1 MKQIDGNLLRQALIN
16 SYELLSEN
24 RDFVNSLNVFP
35 VPDGDTGTNMGL
47 TMKSAISQ
55 MKSMKAP
62 TVSEVAKAASNGALM
77 GARGNSGVILSQLLR
92 GVYKALN
99 GKEAMDKSA
108 MRDMFID
115 AAQVAYKAVMKPTEG
130 TILTVARKMGESATA
145 NFDHY
150 DDLKAYMNKILA
162 DGDWALQDTPNL
174 LPVLKEAGVVDAGG
188 QGLMIIL
195 QGMYATFTGEMKAG
209 EFNFDFS
216 EGPSLHAMAEVSSS
230 DIRYGY
236 CTEFLINTDK
246 DMEAFRDQIEPL
258 GDSMMVV
265 QGEGLIKTHIHTN
278 HPGKVLEA
286 ALKLGYLTDI
296 KIDNMRV
303 QHTHTLLDPY
313 AAKADDSSPAEEVF
327 QPDKDYGFVAVAM
340 GDGNTELFKQ
350 LGVDEVI
357 AGGQTMNP
365 STEDL
370 HAAIKRVSAKTVFV
384 FPNNSNIIMA
394 AEQAGQLANGRQVIV
409 LPSKSIPMCSAAL
422 LAFDGSEDVETNQ
435 EEMTAAMEG
444 VSTRSVTFAV
454 RDSHIDNVEVKKDDF
469 IGLKDGKIK
478 IAGQDLLQVALDI
491 ASYEADD
498 ASLITV
504 YRGLEA
510 SEEDADAL
518 VEMLEEKH
526 PDADVDVLY
535 GGQPLYYFLISVE

>member
-1 MKQIDGNLLRQALIN
+1 MKQVDGNLLRQAFIN
-16 SYELLSEN
+16 AYDLLSEN
-24 RDFVNSLNVFP
+24 RDFVNGLNVFP

-55 MKSMKAP
+55 LKGLKDP
-62 TVSEVAKAASNGALM
+62 TVSEVAKAVSNGALM

-92 GVYKALN
+92 GVYQALKD
-99 GKEAMDKSA
+99 KEIMDKAA
-108 MRDMFID
+108 MRNVFID

-145 NFDHY
+145 HFDRY
-150 DDLKAYMNKILA
+150 KDMKSYMHKVLS
-162 DGDWALQDTPNL
+162 DGDWALKDTPNL

-195 QGMYATFTGEMKAG
+195 QGIYGTFTGEMKTG
-209 EFNFDFS
+209 NYDFEAS
-216 EGPSLHAMAEVSSS
+216 DSPVTNHMTETASA

-246 DMEAFRDQIEPL
+246 DMEAFRDKIEPW
-258 GDSMMVV
+258 GDSMIVV

-278 HPGKVLEA
+278 NPGRVLEE

-303 QHTHTLLDPY
+303 QHSHVLLD
-313 AAKADDSSPAEEVF
+313 ADERKAVEHGPVEEVVEIT
-327 QPDKDYGFVAVAM
+327 KDYGFVAVAM
-340 GDGNTELFKQ
+340 GDGNKELFQQ

-370 HAAIKRVSAKTVFV
+370 HAAIKRVPAKTVYV

-394 AEQAGQLANGRQVIV
+394 AEQAGQLAEDREVIV
-409 LPSKSIPMCSAAL
+409 IPSKSIPMCSAAL
-422 LAFDGSEDVETNQ
+422 LAFDGSADAQTNADA
-435 EEMTAAMEG
+435 MKAVMEG

-454 RDSHIDNVEVKKDDF
+454 RDSNIDHVSVKKDDF

-478 IAGQDLLQVALDI
+478 VAGKDMMEVAFDI
-491 ASYEADD
+491 ACYDADD

-504 YRGLEA
+504 YQGLEA
-510 SEEDADAL
+510 TEEDTEELVAL
-518 VEMLEEKH
+518 LEEKY
-526 PDADVDVLY
+526 PDVDVDSIY